1 MIKDYCGSLYGNYRQ
16 YKFTDV
22 YDNADDFVADYKDN
36 GFPTTIKDDS
46 ANVLFYLLYSRYG
59 NNTIASSDLTRF
71 KYKMFGTVWQY
82 GPTWE
87 KKLDIQKM
95 LREYTEEQILAGEG
109 YTSESDNTVT
119 STTSGQKSSTLDKT
133 GSGNKTSTTD
143 SETNTTTS
151 GTNNTTTTTDQDT
164 TDSTTTN
171 TSGTT
176 TSNGT
181 KLKNYADNPGTEP
194 STTADTPLTY
204 INRQEYE
211 KTATSGTDTSTSTV
225 TGSGTLDSTVT
236 TNGTTSGT
244 EKDTVKGTVKD
255 TYSDTGKD
263 TLAQNDSSTRSDTGK
278 DTLKSSKTKGK
289 LEAYAMLWN
298 MLKDDVTTEFISRFK
313 PLFLTVVQPEEP
325 LYYITEDSEE

>member
-95 LREYTEEQILAGEG
+95 LREFTEAQILSGEG

-133 GSGNKTSTTD
+133 GSGSKTSATD
-143 SETNTTTS
+143 SETNVTTS
-151 GTNNTTTTTDQDT
+151 GTNNTTVTTDQDT
-164 TDSTTTN
+164 TN
-171 TSGTT
+171 
-176 TSNGT
+176 
-181 KLKNYADNPGTEP
+181 
-194 STTADTPLTY
+194 
-204 INRQEYE
+204 
-211 KTATSGTDTSTSTV
+211 STST
-225 TGSGTLDSTVT
+225 
-236 TNGTTSGT
+236 
-244 EKDTVKGTVKD
+244 
-255 TYSDTGKD
+255 
-263 TLAQNDSSTRSDTGK
+263 
-278 DTLKSSKTKGK
+278 
-289 LEAYAMLWN
+289 
-298 MLKDDVTTEFISRFK
+298 
-313 PLFLTVVQPEEP
+313 
-325 LYYITEDSEE
+325 

>member
-46 ANVLFYLLYSRYG
+46 ANVLFYLLYSRYV

-95 LREYTEEQILAGEG
+95 LREYTEAQILAGEG

-133 GSGNKTSTTD
+133 GSGEKNSTTD
-143 SETNTTTS
+143 SETNVTTS
-151 GTNNTTTTTDQDT
+151 GTNNTTATTDQDT
-164 TDSTTTN
+164 TSSTTTE
-171 TSGTT
+171 TSGTS
-176 TSNGT
+176 TSSGT

-194 STTADTPLTY
+194 STTAETPLPY
-204 INRQEYE
+204 LNSQEYE
-211 KTATSGTDTSTSTV
+211 KTGTTGTDTSASTV
-225 TGSGTLDSTVT
+225 TGSGTLDCTVT
-236 TNGTTSGT
+236 TTGPTSGT

-263 TLAQNDSSTRSDTGK
+263 TLAQNDSGTRSDTGK

>member
-36 GFPTTIKDDS
+36 GFPTTITDDS

-59 NNTIASSDLTRF
+59 NNTIASSDITRF

-95 LREYTEEQILAGEG
+95 LREFTEAQILSGEG
-109 YTSESDNTVT
+109 FTSESDNTVT
-119 STTSGQKSSTLDKT
+119 STTTGQKNSTLDKT
-133 GSGNKTSTTD
+133 GSGTKTSDSTSEANKTL
-143 SETNTTTS
+143 S
-151 GTNNTTTTTDQDT
+151 GTSKNTNVTDQDT
-164 TDSTTTN
+164 ADSTTTN
-171 TSGTT
+171 TSGTST
-176 TSNGT
+176 ANGT
-181 KLKNYADNPGTEP
+181 KIKNYAENPSTEP
-194 STTADTPLTY
+194 ATSADTPFNY

-211 KTATSGTDTSTSTV
+211 KDSSTGTNSADTTV

-236 TNGTTSGT
+236 SNGETSGT
-244 EKDTVKGTVKD
+244 EKGTTKGNIKD

-278 DTLKSSKTKGK
+278 DTLRSNKTKGK
-289 LEAYAMLWN
+289 LEAYAMLWD
-298 MLKDDVTTEFISRFK
+298 MLKDDVTGEFLNRFR
-313 PLFLTVVQPEEP
+313 PLFLTIVQPEEP

>member
-22 YDNADDFVADYKDN
+22 YDNADDFVADYKNN
-36 GFPTTIKDDS
+36 GFPTTIKDES

-95 LREYTEEQILAGEG
+95 LREYTEAQILAGEG

-133 GSGNKTSTTD
+133 GSGEKNSTTN

-151 GTNNTTTTTDQDT
+151 GTNNTTVTTDQDT
-164 TDSTTTN
+164 TSSTTTE
-171 TSGTT
+171 TSGSS

-181 KLKNYADNPGTEP
+181 KLKNYADNPSTEP
-194 STTADTPLTY
+194 STVADTPLTY

-211 KTATSGTDTSTSTV
+211 KTTATETDTSTSTV

-244 EKDTVKGTVKD
+244 EKDTVSGTVKD

-298 MLKDDVTTEFISRFK
+298 MLRDDVTSDFINRFK

>member
-133 GSGNKTSTTD
+133 GSGSKTSATD
-143 SETNTTTS
+143 SETNVTTS
-151 GTNNTTTTTDQDT
+151 GTNNTTVTTDQDT
-164 TDSTTTN
+164 TSSTTTE

-176 TSNGT
+176 TSSGT
-181 KLKNYADNPGTEP
+181 KLKNYADNPSTEP

-211 KTATSGTDTSTSTV
+211 KTATTGTDTSTSTV

-236 TNGTTSGT
+236 TNGSTSGT

-263 TLAQNDSSTRSDTGK
+263 T
-278 DTLKSSKTKGK
+278 
-289 LEAYAMLWN
+289 
-298 MLKDDVTTEFISRFK
+298 
-313 PLFLTVVQPEEP
+313 
-325 LYYITEDSEE
+325 

>member
-22 YDNADDFVADYKDN
+22 YDNADDFVADYKNN
-36 GFPTTIKDDS
+36 GFPTTIKDES

-95 LREYTEEQILAGEG
+95 LREYTEAQILAGEG

-133 GSGNKTSTTD
+133 GSGEKNSTTN

-151 GTNNTTTTTDQDT
+151 GTNNTTVTTDQDT
-164 TDSTTTN
+164 TSSTTTE
-171 TSGTT
+171 TSGSS

-181 KLKNYADNPGTEP
+181 KLKNYADNPSTEP
-194 STTADTPLTY
+194 STVADTPLTY

-211 KTATSGTDTSTSTV
+211 KTTATGTDTSTSTV

-236 TNGTTSGT
+236 TNGATSGT
-244 EKDTVKGTVKD
+244 EKDTVTGTVKD

-278 DTLKSSKTKGK
+278 DTLRSNKTKGK

-298 MLKDDVTTEFISRFK
+298 MLRDDVTSDFINRFK

>member
-36 GFPTTIKDDS
+36 GFPTTIKDES

-95 LREYTEEQILAGEG
+95 LREYTEAQILAGEG

-133 GSGNKTSTTD
+133 
-143 SETNTTTS
+143 
-151 GTNNTTTTTDQDT
+151 
-164 TDSTTTN
+164 
-171 TSGTT
+171 
-176 TSNGT
+176 
-181 KLKNYADNPGTEP
+181 L
-194 STTADTPLTY
+194 
-204 INRQEYE
+204 
-211 KTATSGTDTSTSTV
+211 
-225 TGSGTLDSTVT
+225 
-236 TNGTTSGT
+236 
-244 EKDTVKGTVKD
+244 
-255 TYSDTGKD
+255 
-263 TLAQNDSSTRSDTGK
+263 
-278 DTLKSSKTKGK
+278 
-289 LEAYAMLWN
+289 
-298 MLKDDVTTEFISRFK
+298 
-313 PLFLTVVQPEEP
+313 
-325 LYYITEDSEE
+325 